1 MQALK
6 QAGGGLIVAIVSII
20 FVIGGISL
28 ALAETSAPPAPPVQI
43 TAIVPASPIPQ
54 PIIPTLTFPATAT
67 QFISFTETSTATLAV
82 VNTAT
87 QQIVCVPPNGWYQ
100 VVVAANETIYMLAQR
115 YKTSED
121 ALKNGNCLPSYEIRA
136 GSLLYVPPV
145 VATVPPIVCGPPF
158 SWIQGYVV
166 QPGDNLFRISLLYR
180 VTVQQLQSA
189 NCMGSSITIY
199 TGQRLWVPNVPTSTP
214 QPVTTL
220 VFSSATASL
229 TSTPTSTMTSWP
241 TATTQPTATA
251 SPSPMPSATPPPPT
265 STNTSAP
272 ANTSTP
278 SLTPFPPTP

>member
-6 QAGGGLIVAIVSII
+6 QAGGGLIVAIVSIL

-28 ALAETSAPPAPPVQI
+28 ALAETSAPPTAPVQI
-43 TAIVPASPIPQ
+43 TAIIPASPIPQ
-54 PIIPTLTFPATAT
+54 PVIPTLTSPPTAT
-67 QFISFTETSTATLAV
+67 QFIAFTETSTASPFIV
-82 VNTAT
+82 STAT
-87 QQIVCVPPNGWYQ
+87 QQIVCAPPNGWYQ
-100 VVVAANETIYMLAQR
+100 IVVAANETIYMLAQR

-136 GSLLYVPPV
+136 GSVLYVPPI
-145 VATVPPIVCGPPF
+145 VATAPPIVCGPPF

-180 VTVQQLQSA
+180 TSVQQLQSA
-189 NCMGSSITIY
+189 NCMGSSILIY

-214 QPVTTL
+214 QPGTTL
-220 VFSSATASL
+220 VFPSSTASF
-229 TSTPTSTMTSWP
+229 TNTPNPTLTSWP
-241 TATTQPTATA
+241 TATTQPTLTA
-251 SPSPMPSATPPPPT
+251 SPSPMPTASPVPPT

-278 SLTPFPPTP
+278 SLTPFPTP